1 MGIQVSELT
10 SGKHPWEKEFIDF
23 EFDGKN
29 VSDFGLVVVS
39 DGDRLSLDFSAPFT
53 DETSEV
59 NGVDGQLF
67 WGTKYNARKLQ
78 YKLATDGM
86 TPQQVSAFK
95 QHFRPGKYGKLFDTY
110 EFGKYSWARVTEP
123 PVFSYIPFQNQVSVG
138 ANSFKSDIF
147 KGEVTITFI
156 CDDPLKYGEY
166 SAIDKVNE
174 ETIRLMVHEGVPL
187 GNDDHWKLD
196 FPCHLANGDKIG
208 IDDNSGTHFLFY
220 NPSEAP
226 TAAKLTLKVPFSTT
240 LKNGLYYI
248 NSFRDDI
255 VYEGEDKPYCRVM
268 QSIKIKIEKTKDEDG
283 NIITQKPSIGFD
295 ENEALFDINTAKEIF
310 RFTSPYV
317 YYSANKIIDILKD
330 YKDKEIAGAAVEFE
344 ERLREEVHDF
354 NLVTWTIRGLTNM
367 MGEEEERLIKYHNK
381 DDNYYNVSASLIDIK
396 YNSSGWVPALNLW
409 ILRYFSEGVKVIID
423 ENDQKS
429 YEDYGWELNEWN
441 DVIPDSILTIDSST
455 GEITIK
461 YSCNS
466 KWDIAEVGSNQYKPI
481 FTTLEKSCGDISLSK
496 HLKLDGGNELD
507 SDGDIATYYQ
517 LGILKGNTYDN
528 DKLIPT
534 ALEYKYTYL

>member
-67 WGTKYNARKLQ
+67 WGTKYNARKRS

-138 ANSFKSDIF
+138 TNSFKSDIF

-166 SAIDKVNE
+166 SAIDKIDE

-187 GNDDHWKLD
+187 VGDDDSSWPLTL
-196 FPCHLANGDKIG
+196 PCHLANGDKIG
-208 IDDNSGTHFLFY
+208 NDNNSGTHFLFY

-226 TAAKLTLKVPFSTT
+226 TAAKLTLEVPFSVT
-240 LKNGLYYI
+240 LKNELYYI
-248 NSFRDDI
+248 NSFNDDI
-255 VYEGEDKPYCRVM
+255 VCEGEEKPYCRIM
-268 QSIKIKIEKTKDEDG
+268 QSEKI
-283 NIITQKPSIGFD
+283 
-295 ENEALFDINTAKEIF
+295 DINAQAENLPPFNPDTAKEIF

-317 YYSANKIIDILKD
+317 YYSANKIINILKD
-330 YKDKEIAGAAVEFE
+330 YKDYKDDEIKGAAVEFE
-344 ERLREEVHDF
+344 ERLRDEIHDF
-354 NLVTWTIRGLTNM
+354 NLVSWTIRGLTNIL
-367 MGEEEERLIKYHNK
+367 GGNISEEFNTVSNSLNGLIFKSNWAGK
-381 DDNYYNVSASLIDIK
+381 
-396 YNSSGWVPALNLW
+396 LNLW
-409 ILRYFSEGVKVIID
+409 ILRYFSEGTTIVVD
-423 ENDQKS
+423 EETGNKTVN
-429 YEDYGWELNEWN
+429 LNSWSDN
-441 DVIPDSILTIDSST
+441 VPNSILTIDSST
-455 GEITIK
+455 GEITIN
-461 YSCNS
+461 YSCNNRWES
-466 KWDIAEVGSNQYKPI
+466 IEANSSQYKPI

-507 SDGDIATYYQ
+507 SNGNIATYYQ
-517 LGILKGNTYDN
+517 LGILKGDTYSN